1 MGAGIA
7 SLLLA
12 LLPMAVACQTGKRA
26 TPLAPEVQAQW
37 TRDSARY
44 VRDSLEWERGTHVR
58 DSVSRTIG
66 TDSVFALYRSM
77 LHAANPIPIWATI
90 QCVEGGIDFVYGGMA
105 GEDALKRMRDTVW
118 KPDERDDVRRLWRR
132 SSGMS
137 TAENMTTGISPGKC
151 HWGARR
157 DSVDGVPLHFL
168 PNRPERPKRP
178 APSETRSPRHDQL

>member
-1 MGAGIA
+1 M
-7 SLLLA
+7 
-12 LLPMAVACQTGKRA
+12 
-26 TPLAPEVQAQW
+26 
-37 TRDSARY
+37 
-44 VRDSLEWERGTHVR
+44 
-58 DSVSRTIG
+58 
-66 TDSVFALYRSM
+66 FALYRSM